1 MKNNLQ
7 LKKFKKL
14 PFALSIILLAGASII
29 FFVIYSAT
37 YKNVAESAE
46 LEKGWAGNE
55 KYKEE
60 VADLERFVA
69 AYPTELSDLD
79 SHFIKNP
86 NVVPFLD
93 LVESLGP
100 KVNAETEVTQV
111 DISKDGTSLTV
122 GIRAE
127 GSFESL
133 YKFLKLLENSPFEL
147 EVLATSMQG
156 NVPGSDP
163 TVPNIWSGT
172 FKVKLL
178 SFIP

>member
-7 LKKFKKL
+7 LKKFKKI
-14 PFALSIILLAGASII
+14 PFAVAIVLLACSSVA
-29 FFVIYSAT
+29 FFVIYRAT

-55 KYKEE
+55 SYKEE
-60 VADLERFVA
+60 VANLQRFVE
-69 AYPTELSDLD
+69 AYPTELTSLD

-100 KVNAETEVTQV
+100 KVGASTEVTQV

-122 GIRAE
+122 GISAD

-133 YKFLKLLENSPFEL
+133 YKFLKLLENSPFQL
-147 EVLATSMQG
+147 EVIAMNMQG
-156 NVPGSDP
+156 NVTGGDNL
-163 TVPNIWSGT
+163 TPNVWAGT

-178 SFIP
+178 NFLP